1 MTGKGG
7 AAANPR
13 AATAIVVA
21 ASGSISP
28 ASRRTAL
35 STMKTT
41 ANATARRRDG
51 GTMKAPKE
59 PIASGGAVL
68 AGSVESPVWATSAGH
83 LLHAADAAAVA
94 TFRLSGGSASR
105 VRRVPAVPARRFGE
119 AAGPR
124 APPKRRGAPPIVRTH
139 SPSGYKYVYNNHSH
153 LQNSIPA

>member
-35 STMKTT
+35 STMKAT

-59 PIASGGAVL
+59 LIASGGAVL
-68 AGSVESPVWATSAGH
+68 AGSVESPV
-83 LLHAADAAAVA
+83 
-94 TFRLSGGSASR
+94 
-105 VRRVPAVPARRFGE
+105 
-119 AAGPR
+119 
-124 APPKRRGAPPIVRTH
+124 
-139 SPSGYKYVYNNHSH
+139 
-153 LQNSIPA
+153 

>member
-35 STMKTT
+35 STMKAT
-41 ANATARRRDG
+41 ANATARRRG

-68 AGSVESPVWATSAGH
+68 AGSVESPV
-83 LLHAADAAAVA
+83 
-94 TFRLSGGSASR
+94 
-105 VRRVPAVPARRFGE
+105 
-119 AAGPR
+119 
-124 APPKRRGAPPIVRTH
+124 
-139 SPSGYKYVYNNHSH
+139 
-153 LQNSIPA
+153 

>member
-35 STMKTT
+35 STMK
-41 ANATARRRDG
+41 RRRDG

-68 AGSVESPVWATSAGH
+68 AGSVESPV
-83 LLHAADAAAVA
+83 
-94 TFRLSGGSASR
+94 
-105 VRRVPAVPARRFGE
+105 
-119 AAGPR
+119 
-124 APPKRRGAPPIVRTH
+124 
-139 SPSGYKYVYNNHSH
+139 
-153 LQNSIPA
+153 